1 VTAVNR
7 QASVA
12 IGLLDGS
19 NVVPVGNVTLKPN
32 QGTVTAGDIVEVK
45 YLYMRSAGGALYQP
59 ELLAIRTDVDRDECT
74 IDQIKL
80 RG

>member
-1 VTAVNR
+1 
-7 QASVA
+7 
-12 IGLLDGS
+12 
-19 NVVPVGNVTLKPN
+19 
-32 QGTVTAGDIVEVK
+32 VEVK